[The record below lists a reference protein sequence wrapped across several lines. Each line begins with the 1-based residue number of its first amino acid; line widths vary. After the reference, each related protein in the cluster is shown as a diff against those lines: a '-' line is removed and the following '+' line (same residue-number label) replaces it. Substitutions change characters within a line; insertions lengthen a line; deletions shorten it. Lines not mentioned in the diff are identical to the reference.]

1 MPLKCRLT
9 IGEDDKFCYV
19 YFTTIKNK
27 GFILTVGIMYV
38 VHMDFPVAQ
47 TVKNLPATEETPGL
61 IPGSGR
67 IPGEGNGCPL
77 QYSCLGTPT
86 DREAWQATVP
96 GVAKCGTRPS
106 D

>member
-47 TVKNLPATEETPGL
+47 TVKNLPATEETQVR
-61 IPGSGR
+61 S
-67 IPGEGNGCPL
+67 
-77 QYSCLGTPT
+77 LGQ
-86 DREAWQATVP
+86 EESLEKGMAAHSSILV
-96 GVAKCGTRPS
+96 
-106 D
+106 